1 MIINRNPKAGE
12 LITPMDK
19 YSQFWNDKKCKT
31 EFVTGQVQFE
41 PNDVALA
48 ISEYDMMICILL
60 RNGQVV
66 WARKGH
72 LGVIE

>member
-1 MIINRNPKAGE
+1 MIINRNPIVGE

-19 YSQFWNDKKCKT
+19 YMPFWDDKKCKT
-31 EFVTGQVQFE
+31 GFVTGQVIFE
-41 PNDVALA
+41 PGDVALA
-48 ISEYDMMICILL
+48 ISEYNMMICILL